1 MLIIYAHMNGV
12 STWSYLLKHVE
23 LSMEAF
29 LNINVEQRVVLSFEA
44 FLNINVEGVCEQ
56 RMCVWTVR
64 AIIYDIHI
72 LTRSIIKKLFIY

>member
-29 LNINVEQRVVLSFEA
+29 LNINVE
-44 FLNINVEGVCEQ
+44 
-56 RMCVWTVR
+56 
-64 AIIYDIHI
+64 
-72 LTRSIIKKLFIY
+72 